1 MQLGQVF
8 KVRTDK
14 DVDFTA
20 AAAQNA
26 MITADLINN
35 SVGAGG
41 NARSRI
47 KSISI
52 LSDQNLAWEV
62 NFFGDSNF
70 MVNQANLDSVLFLGR
85 WTFQVADGLQIAAT
99 GPYLYYVDGLDI
111 PYLDADGATPPAHV
125 GQIHVGLVNR
135 SATAKNAGATGEIV
149 LELGVEPT
157 LTGA

>member
-8 KVRTDK
+8 QVRTDK
-14 DVDFTA
+14 DTDFTA

-26 MITADLINN
+26 MLTADLINP

-47 KSISI
+47 KALTII
-52 LSDQNLAWEV
+52 SDQQLAWEV
-62 NFFGDSNF
+62 NFFARNTY
-70 MVNQANLDSVLFLGR
+70 MTLQADIDLVFFLGR
-85 WTFQVADGLQIAAT
+85 FAFQAGDGTQIAGA
-99 GPYLYYVDGLDI
+99 GPFLYYVDGLDI
-111 PYLDADGATPPAHV
+111 PYLDLDGATPPAHV

-149 LELGVEPT
+149 LEITVEPT